1 MLNREEFI
9 KANYQAALI
18 ATKGTGIFPETL
30 LAMAIVESQGKAPDG
45 NWYPGLGLTAKKANN
60 FFGIKNSS
68 TWKGKTIQLPTPGDA
83 DKIST
88 FRVYDNFEAS
98 LKDFIRF
105 LQINPRYTRAGV
117 FLANDYVSQIISIA
131 KAGYSESPTY
141 KTIITQVANKVK
153 NLMND
158 YIEPI
163 KNNNKI
169 LPLLVA
175 GLIVTGYIVVKKM
188 QG

>member
-9 KANYQAALI
+9 KANYQAALN
-18 ATKGTGIFPETL
+18 ATKGTGIYPETL
-30 LAMAIVESQGKAPDG
+30 LAMAVVESQGKAQDG

-60 FFGIKNSS
+60 YFGIKNSS
-68 TWKGKTIQLPTPGDA
+68 TWKGQTIQLPTPGDA

-88 FRVYDNFEAS
+88 FRVYASFEDS

-105 LQINPRYTRAGV
+105 LQVNPRYTTAGV
-117 FLANDYVSQIISIA
+117 FRAGDYVTQIVAIA

-153 NLMND
+153 NLMAD

-169 LPLLVA
+169 LPLLVT
-175 GLIVTGYIVVKKM
+175 GLILTGYFIVKKM
-188 QG
+188 QA